1 LSKILAKVNG
11 VLIYK
16 SFLDRLLDEYIAKN
30 NKLNEFDIN
39 QLKIEILENLIDRAL
54 LVSYARNNDII
65 LSPIELNNIYIDDEE
80 LGSVPLSEKFDLNDS
95 ESCEDATNE
104 IIKLKMIN
112 QLLIENDKFEYEES
126 VIKEFYKENKNLF
139 QTTDEVVKVRHIL
152 ISTDYALS
160 KEDKIKAKQ
169 QIQEAYEL
177 LKKGADFEDVARK
190 YSNCPSKDFGGDLG
204 YITKG
209 TLSESFEKIAFTID
223 INKISDIF
231 ETEYGFHILQVTDR
245 KNNFI
250 QPYEKVK
257 NRLKEHIKKERFTYM
272 LDNLLNE
279 LRDDAEIEIFSI

>member
-1 LSKILAKVNG
+1 MSKILAKVNG